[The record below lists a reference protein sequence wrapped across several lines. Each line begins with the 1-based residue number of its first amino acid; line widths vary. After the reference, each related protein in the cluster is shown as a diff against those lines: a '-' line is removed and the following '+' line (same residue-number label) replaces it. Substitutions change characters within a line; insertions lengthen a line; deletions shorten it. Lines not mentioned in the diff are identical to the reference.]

1 VAKILD
7 GLRTELQ
14 KTQEDTEQEI
24 LLSQYMQMK
33 KVEKTISDYLGS
45 VILK

>member
-1 VAKILD
+1 
-7 GLRTELQ
+7 
-14 KTQEDTEQEI
+14 

>member
-1 VAKILD
+1 
-7 GLRTELQ
+7 
-14 KTQEDTEQEI
+14 
-24 LLSQYMQMK
+24 QYMHMK